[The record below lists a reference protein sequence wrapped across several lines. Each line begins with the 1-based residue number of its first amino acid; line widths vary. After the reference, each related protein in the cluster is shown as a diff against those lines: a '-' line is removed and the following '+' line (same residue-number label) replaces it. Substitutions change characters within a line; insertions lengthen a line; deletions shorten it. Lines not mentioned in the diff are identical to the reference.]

1 MTNKDE
7 FIKKY
12 MDTISNC
19 KTEREWVSA
28 AELIALTQ
36 GFNKFNRSLSN
47 YKPGDKVYFINRKKN
62 FAAFIIGK
70 DNTISQKVKLV
81 EDDLKKKK
89 QGEKRDFSC
98 IFHGVIFHAGMIYFF
113 CCRISLPCWTKE

>member
-12 MDTISNC
+12 MDTISTC

-28 AELIALTQ
+28 AELIALTR
-36 GFNKFNRSLSN
+36 GFNKFNSSLN

-62 FAAFIIGK
+62 FAAFVIGK
-70 DNTISQKVKLV
+70 DNT
-81 EDDLKKKK
+81 
-89 QGEKRDFSC
+89 R
-98 IFHGVIFHAGMIYFF
+98 
-113 CCRISLPCWTKE
+113 